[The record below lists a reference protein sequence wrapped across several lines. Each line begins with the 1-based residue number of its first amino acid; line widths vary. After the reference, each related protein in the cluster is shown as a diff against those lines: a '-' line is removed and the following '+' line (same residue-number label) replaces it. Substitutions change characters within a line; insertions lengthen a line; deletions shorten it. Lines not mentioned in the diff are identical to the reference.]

1 MLMIRYSF
9 LWFALLITLHLQ
21 AQELT
26 QRYPLI
32 PYPTSLTP
40 ASGQFV
46 ITAQTVLRVQD
57 NRFAAEAS
65 QLQALIQ
72 QGLGKRLL
80 TNGNGPR
87 MVMLHDPAI
96 TAAEGYRLVITPQ
109 QVTLK
114 ASEPAGM
121 FRAVQTIRQLLPV
134 AIEGAG
140 TPQKSLSLPA
150 VQIQDQPAYGWRG
163 MHLDVSRHFYSID
176 YLRKF
181 IDRLALYKFNT
192 FHLHLTDDQGWRLE
206 IKAYPKL
213 TREGAWRTFNNQ
225 DSVVLKRAVSDPD
238 FDLPKPFIRN
248 QNGQTQYGGFYTQ
261 AQMRDLIAYAAARHI
276 TIIPEID
283 MPGHLT
289 AAIKAYPFLSCT
301 GQEGWGKTFS
311 VPICPCNEPTYTFM
325 ETVLSEVMAL
335 FPSEYVHIGADEVEK
350 STWAQLQA
358 CQELMKRQG
367 IRNVEELQ
375 SYFVHRIETFVQSKG
390 KKLMVWDD
398 ALEGGLK
405 PSTAVMYWRSW
416 VKDVPQKAA
425 QNGNDV
431 VMTPVSTLYFDS
443 PPGIRSVENV
453 YNLAVV
459 PAGVTSGQTKQ
470 FLGAQANIWTEYIP
484 TENRVDY
491 MSMPRM
497 TALSEVV
504 WTGKKD
510 FTSFQQRILPHF
522 LRMEKMGIHYR
533 LPDLT
538 GFAEENVFVDQATLR
553 IKKPLDSYTLRYTT
567 DGLLPQP
574 TSPELPA
581 ELIITKPQTVKVAAF
596 TPSGVRG
603 DVYALR
609 YQQQAYAT
617 PVPLA
622 NPKSGLQCSYFKAYF
637 KETNLMKQRTADSTY
652 TISNVVVPKSVNAPS
667 FGIQFRG
674 YLTVPETGVY
684 SFFYTCDDGGI
695 LRIADRMVVDNDGN
709 HFPIEK
715 SGQVA
720 LQKGSHPF
728 EADFIEGGGGFTLK
742 LKYSLNGSEPM
753 DIPDSWFVH

>member
-1 MLMIRYSF
+1 MIRLHY
-9 LWFALLITLHLQ
+9 LLLALFVTLSIQ
-21 AQELT
+21 AQDVA

-46 ITAQTVLRVQD
+46 VTAQTALIVQD
-57 NRFAAEAS
+57 SRFENEAR
-65 QLQALIQ
+65 QLQALLEP
-72 QGLGKRLL
+72 GLGKRLSSKGNSSKIVL
-80 TNGNGPR
+80 QYDASITNP
-87 MVMLHDPAI
+87 
-96 TAAEGYRLVITPQ
+96 EGYDLTITPQ

-114 ASEPAGM
+114 ASQPVGM

-134 AIEGAG
+134 AIEKA
-140 TPQKSLSLPA
+140 TKPLSSITIPA
-150 VQIQDQPAYGWRG
+150 VQIRDQPAYAWRG
-163 MHLDVSRHFYSID
+163 MHLDVSRHFYSMD
-176 YLRKF
+176 YLHTF
-181 IDRLALYKFNT
+181 IDRLALYKFNK

-213 TREGAWRTFNNQ
+213 TSEGAWRTYNNQ
-225 DSVVLKRAVSDPD
+225 DSVVLKRAVTNPD
-238 FDLPKPFIRN
+238 FDLPKQFIRQ

-261 AQMRDLIAYAAARHI
+261 AQMRDLIAYAAARHVE
-276 TIIPEID
+276 IIPEID

-325 ETVLSEVMAL
+325 ETVLSEVIAL
-335 FPSEYVHIGADEVEK
+335 FPSPYVHIGADEVEK
-350 STWAQLQA
+350 STWAQSA
-358 CQELMKRQG
+358 GCQELMKREN
-367 IRNVEELQ
+367 IKNVEELQ
-375 SYFVHRIETFVQSKG
+375 SYFVHRIEKFVQSKG

-416 VKDVPQKAA
+416 VKDAPHKAA

-431 VMTPVSTLYFDS
+431 VMTPVSNLYFDS
-443 PPGIRSVENV
+443 PPGIQSVENI
-453 YNLAVV
+453 YNLNVV
-459 PAGVTSGQTKQ
+459 PERITAGQTKQ

-497 TALSEVV
+497 TALAEVV
-504 WTGKKD
+504 WTAKKD
-510 FTSFQQRILPHF
+510 YSSYQKRLLQHF
-522 LRMEKMGIHYR
+522 LRMEQLGIHYR

-553 IKKPLDSYTLRYTT
+553 IKKPLDSYSLRYTT
-567 DGLLPQP
+567 DGSNPQSN
-574 TSPELPA
+574 SPELPGG
-581 ELIITKPQTVKVAAF
+581 LSITKPQTVKVAAF

-603 DVYALR
+603 DVYSLR

-617 PVPLA
+617 PVTIA
-622 NPKSGLQCSYFKAYF
+622 NPQAGLTSSYFKKYF
-637 KETNLMKQRTADSTY
+637 KETKLMKQQTPDSTY
-652 TISNVVVPKSVNAPS
+652 TINNVVVPKSVNAPS

-720 LQKGSHPF
+720 LQKGAHPF

-753 DIPDSWFVH
+753 DIPDSWFGH

>member
-1 MLMIRYSF
+1 MIRLHY
-9 LWFALLITLHLQ
+9 LLLALFVTLSIQ
-21 AQELT
+21 AQDVA

-46 ITAQTVLRVQD
+46 VTAQTALIVQD
-57 NRFAAEAS
+57 SRFANEAR
-65 QLQALIQ
+65 QLQALLEP
-72 QGLGKRLL
+72 GLGKQLSSK
-80 TNGNGPR
+80 GNGSKI
-87 MVMLHDPAI
+87 VLQYDASI
-96 TAAEGYRLVITPQ
+96 TNPEGYDLTITPQ

-114 ASEPAGM
+114 ASQPVGM
-121 FRAVQTIRQLLPV
+121 FRAIQTIRQLLPV
-134 AIEGAG
+134 AIEKA
-140 TPQKSLSLPA
+140 TKPLSSITIPS
-150 VQIQDQPAYGWRG
+150 VQIRDQPAYAWRG
-163 MHLDVSRHFYSID
+163 MHLDVSRHFYSMA
-176 YLRKF
+176 YLQTF
-181 IDRLALYKFNT
+181 IDRLALYKFNK

-213 TREGAWRTFNNQ
+213 TSEGAWRTFNNQ
-225 DSVVLKRAVSDPD
+225 DSVVLKRAVTNPD
-238 FDLPKPFIRN
+238 FDLPKQFIRQ

-261 AQMRDLIAYAAARHI
+261 AQMRDLIAYAAARHVE
-276 TIIPEID
+276 IIPEID

-325 ETVLSEVMAL
+325 KTVLSEVIAL
-335 FPSEYVHIGADEVEK
+335 FPSPYVHIGADEVEK
-350 STWAQLQA
+350 STWAQSA
-358 CQELMKRQG
+358 GCQELMKREN
-367 IRNVEELQ
+367 IKNVEELQ
-375 SYFVHRIETFVQSKG
+375 SYFVHRIEKFVQSKG

-398 ALEGGLK
+398 ALEGGLR

-416 VKDVPQKAA
+416 VKDAPQKAA

-431 VMTPVSTLYFDS
+431 VMTPVSNLYFDS
-443 PPGIRSVENV
+443 PPGIQSVENI
-453 YNLAVV
+453 YNLNVV
-459 PAGVTSGQTKQ
+459 PERITAGQTKQ

-504 WTGKKD
+504 WTAKKD
-510 FTSFQQRILPHF
+510 YSSYQKRLLQHF
-522 LRMEKMGIHYR
+522 LRMEKLGIHYR
-533 LPDLT
+533 LPDLS

-553 IKKPLDSYTLRYTT
+553 IKKPLDSYSLRYTT
-567 DGLLPQP
+567 DGSNPQSN
-574 TSPELPA
+574 SPELPGG
-581 ELIITKPQTVKVAAF
+581 LSITKPQTVKVAAF

-603 DVYALR
+603 DVYSLR

-617 PVPLA
+617 PVTIA
-622 NPKSGLQCSYFKAYF
+622 NPQAGLASNYFKKYF
-637 KETNLMKQRTADSTY
+637 KETKLMKQQTPDSTY
-652 TISNVVVPKSVNAPS
+652 TINNVVVPKSVNAPS

-720 LQKGSHPF
+720 LQKGAHPF

-753 DIPDSWFVH
+753 DIPDSWFGH

>member
-1 MLMIRYSF
+1 MTRLHS
-9 LWFALLITLHLQ
+9 LLLVLFVTLSVK
-21 AQELT
+21 AQDVA

-32 PYPTSLTP
+32 PYPTSLVP
-40 ASGQFV
+40 ASGQFT
-46 ITAQTVLRVQD
+46 ITAQTALVVQD
-57 NRFAAEAS
+57 SRFSNEAK
-65 QLQALIQ
+65 QLQTLLES
-72 QGLGKRLL
+72 GLGKRLSGTAKGTKIVLQHDASL
-80 TNGNGPR
+80 TNS
-87 MVMLHDPAI
+87 
-96 TAAEGYRLVITPQ
+96 EGYYLTITPQ

-114 ASEPAGM
+114 ASQPAGM

-134 AIEGAG
+134 TIEKPGQPLA
-140 TPQKSLSLPA
+140 SIMLPA
-150 VQIQDQPAYGWRG
+150 VQIHDQPAYAWRG
-163 MHLDVSRHFYSID
+163 MHLDVSRHFYSME
-176 YLRKF
+176 YLQKF
-181 IDRLALYKFNT
+181 IDRLALYKFNK

-213 TREGAWRTFNNQ
+213 TSEGAWRTFNNQ
-225 DSVVLKRAVSDPD
+225 DSVVLKRAVTNPD
-238 FDLPKPFIRN
+238 FDLPKQFIRQ

-276 TIIPEID
+276 EIIPEID

-325 ETVLSEVMAL
+325 EAVLSEVIAL
-335 FPSEYVHIGADEVEK
+335 FPSPYVHIGADEVEK
-350 STWAQLQA
+350 STWAQSSA
-358 CQELMKRQG
+358 CQELMKREN
-367 IRNVEELQ
+367 IKNVEELQ
-375 SYFVHRIETFVQSKG
+375 SYFVHRIEKFVQSKG

-416 VKDVPQKAA
+416 VKNAPQKAA

-431 VMTPVSTLYFDS
+431 VMTPVSNLYFDS
-443 PPGIRSVENV
+443 PPGIQSVENV
-453 YNLAVV
+453 YNIAVV
-459 PAGVTSGQTKQ
+459 PEGVTAGQIKQ

-484 TENRVDY
+484 TENRADY
-491 MSMPRM
+491 MAMPRM

-504 WTGKKD
+504 WTAKKD
-510 FTSFQQRILPHF
+510 FPSYQKRLLQHF
-522 LRMEKMGIHYR
+522 LRMEQLGIHYR

-538 GFAEENVFVDQATLR
+538 GFAEENVFVDKATLR
-553 IKKPLDSYTLRYTT
+553 IKKPLDSYILRFTI
-567 DGLLPQP
+567 DGSQPQA
-574 TSPELPA
+574 TSTELPT
-581 ELIITKPQTVKVAAF
+581 ELSISKPQTVNVAAF
-596 TPSGVRG
+596 TPSGIRG
-603 DVYALR
+603 DVYSLR
-609 YQQQAYAT
+609 YQQQTYAT
-617 PVPLA
+617 PVGTA
-622 NPKSGLQCSYFKAYF
+622 SSVAGLSCLYFKKYF
-637 KETNLMKQRTADSTY
+637 KETKLMKQQTADSSY
-652 TISNVVVPKSVNAPS
+652 VINNVVVPKSVNAPS

-720 LQKGSHPF
+720 LQKGAHPF

-753 DIPDSWFVH
+753 DIPDSWFTH

>member
-1 MLMIRYSF
+1 MTRLHS
-9 LWFALLITLHLQ
+9 LLFVLLVTLSVK
-21 AQELT
+21 AQDVA

-32 PYPTSLTP
+32 PYPTSLVP
-40 ASGQFV
+40 ASGQFTV
-46 ITAQTVLRVQD
+46 TAQTALVVQD
-57 NRFAAEAS
+57 SRFSNEAK
-65 QLQALIQ
+65 QLQTLLES
-72 QGLGKRLL
+72 GMGKRLSGMGKGPKIVLQHDASL
-80 TNGNGPR
+80 TNS
-87 MVMLHDPAI
+87 
-96 TAAEGYRLVITPQ
+96 EGYDLTITPQ

-114 ASEPAGM
+114 ASQPVGM

-134 AIEGAG
+134 TIEKPGQALV
-140 TPQKSLSLPA
+140 SLTLPA
-150 VQIQDQPAYGWRG
+150 VQIRDQPAYAWRG

-176 YLRKF
+176 YLQKF
-181 IDRLALYKFNT
+181 IDRLALYKFNK

-213 TREGAWRTFNNQ
+213 TSEGAWRTFNNQ
-225 DSVVLKRAVSDPD
+225 DSVVLKRAVTNPD
-238 FDLPKPFIRN
+238 FDLPKQFIR
-248 QNGQTQYGGFYTQ
+248 QKNGQTQYGGFYTQ

-276 TIIPEID
+276 EIIPEID

-325 ETVLSEVMAL
+325 ETVLSEIIAL
-335 FPSEYVHIGADEVEK
+335 FPSPYVHIGADEVEK
-350 STWAQLQA
+350 STWAQSA
-358 CQELMKRQG
+358 TCQELMKREN
-367 IRNVEELQ
+367 IKNVEELQ
-375 SYFVHRIETFVQSKG
+375 SYFVHRIEKFVQSKG

-416 VKDVPQKAA
+416 VKGAPQKAA

-431 VMTPVSTLYFDS
+431 VMTPVSNLYFDS

-453 YNLAVV
+453 YNIAVV
-459 PAGVTSGQTKQ
+459 PEGVTAEQTKQ

-491 MSMPRM
+491 MAMPRM

-504 WTGKKD
+504 WTAKKD
-510 FTSFQQRILPHF
+510 FPSYQKRLLQHF
-522 LRMEKMGIHYR
+522 LRMEQLGIHYR

-538 GFAEENVFVDQATLR
+538 GFAEENVFVDKATLR
-553 IKKPLDSYTLRYTT
+553 IKKPLDSYILRYTT
-567 DGLLPQP
+567 DGTQPQVN
-574 TSPELPA
+574 SLELPA
-581 ELIITKPQTVKVAAF
+581 DLTISKPQTVNVAVF
-596 TPSGVRG
+596 TPSGIRG
-603 DVYALR
+603 DVYSLR

-617 PVPLA
+617 PVGGA
-622 NPKSGLQCSYFKAYF
+622 SSVAGLSCLYFKKYF
-637 KETNLMKQRTADSTY
+637 KETKLMKQQKADSSY
-652 TISNVVVPKSVNAPS
+652 VINNVVVPKSVNAPS
-667 FGIQFRG
+667 FGVQFRG
-674 YLTVPETGVY
+674 YMTVPETGVY

-720 LQKGSHPF
+720 LQKGAHPF

-753 DIPDSWFVH
+753 DIPDSWFTH